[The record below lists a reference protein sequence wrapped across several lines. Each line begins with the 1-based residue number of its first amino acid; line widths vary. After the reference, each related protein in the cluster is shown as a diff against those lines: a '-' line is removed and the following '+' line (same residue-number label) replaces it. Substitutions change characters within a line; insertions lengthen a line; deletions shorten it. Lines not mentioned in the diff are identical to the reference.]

1 MKKVTN
7 LLQSL
12 FIKRAKENN
21 TSKDE
26 SAAAKRKTS
35 LTIEIS
41 GGNSFG
47 VDSYGLSCV
56 STATNSTSINNNFS
70 STKKTEHSIEKK
82 NYKNFLKR
90 SSLSKYSTFKSALT
104 YREISIEEINEMSI
118 VLQPTVK
125 QTASVWPRQDLNL
138 KNLFVKFLK
147 LL

>member
-12 FIKRAKENN
+12 FIKRAKEN

-41 GGNSFG
+41 GGNSLG

-56 STATNSTSINNNFS
+56 STATNSTCINNNFS
-70 STKKTEHSIEKK
+70 SMRKAEYSIEKK
-82 NYKNFLKR
+82 TYKNFLKR
-90 SSLSKYSTFKSALT
+90 SSLSKYRTFKSALT

-118 VLQPTVK
+118 VLQPTAK
-125 QTASVWPRQDLNL
+125 QTASV
-138 KNLFVKFLK
+138 
-147 LL
+147 